1 MVAVVVQVVTIEQ
14 LRQQVT
20 VHQVAELQVVLF
32 LQAVAQTVLLTIT
45 V

>member
-1 MVAVVVQVVTIEQ
+1 MVVVAEQVVTIEQ
-14 LRQQVT
+14 LHQQVT

-32 LQAVAQTVLLTIT
+32 LQAAAQTVLLAIT

>member
-1 MVAVVVQVVTIEQ
+1 MVAGAEQVPTIDQ
-14 LRQQVT
+14 LHQQVT

-32 LQAVAQTVLLTIT
+32 LRAVAQTVLLAIT